1 MASTGTTV
9 PAGSPMAAV
18 DVRLD
23 TVVGPLLL
31 SANLTS
37 TGNRTTWA
45 SQSFPLTDPG
55 GGHQLFVVFRSV
67 PGGQGGNKLFNLNWV
82 EFVGDGIASSAP
94 QPQPDPRRS
103 APAADRPPAPL
114 YHEPAASLPV
124 SPPAPPTPGTVLRH
138 IDAGRSTYAIGAN
151 EPSLGGSPIGPYCRA
166 RRRAVRTP
174 RAMKATPTIAM
185 SRPTA

>member
-23 TVVGPLLL
+23 AVVGPLLL

-45 SQSFPLTDPG
+45 SQRFPLTDPG

-67 PGGQGGNKLFNLNWV
+67 PGGQGGNNLFNLNWV

-94 QPQPDPRRS
+94 
-103 APAADRPPAPL
+103 
-114 YHEPAASLPV
+114 
-124 SPPAPPTPGTVLRH
+124 
-138 IDAGRSTYAIGAN
+138 
-151 EPSLGGSPIGPYCRA
+151 
-166 RRRAVRTP
+166 
-174 RAMKATPTIAM
+174 
-185 SRPTA
+185 